1 MLTHY
6 SILSAQIRPE
16 IQEKISVG
24 FLMIGEQGEVIFEY
38 SPNKLGIAKK
48 LLTPN
53 SYLQLKDSL
62 NNISSMYNKE
72 LRKNDMQSQNAIGFK
87 TENKSTLNI
96 DYISYL
102 NKYSNNVL
110 NFSTP
115 KKIDLEFS
123 PINFSKLFSKFI
135 DEKYALRDELSP
147 GMSYSLID
155 KLSLK
160 YSAQLHNHFNV
171 DKKINIEEMPS
182 LLMPV
187 KIDLI
192 GVNEIPVFAHEVD
205 FNRTFSLV
213 KREFS
218 ELVMLRMAFLDQGKQ
233 PKGFVICNE
242 PDKSESKHH
251 EIWNHIRKNSDFE
264 YVDCSEAELVMEYA
278 VEHEVK
284 PLFKESDIF

>member
-1 MLTHY
+1 
-6 SILSAQIRPE
+6 
-16 IQEKISVG
+16 
-24 FLMIGEQGEVIFEY
+24 
-38 SPNKLGIAKK
+38 
-48 LLTPN
+48 
-53 SYLQLKDSL
+53 
-62 NNISSMYNKE
+62 MYNKE

-115 KKIDLEFS
+115 KKIDLEIS

-251 EIWNHIRKNSDFE
+251 EIWNYIRKNSDFE

-284 PLFKESDIF
+284 PLFKELDIF

>member
-1 MLTHY
+1 MISHY

-24 FLMIGEQGEVIFEY
+24 FLMIGEQGEIMFEY

-62 NNISSMYNKE
+62 SNISSLYNKE
-72 LRKNDMQSQNAIGFK
+72 LRKTDKQLQNKISYK
-87 TENKSTLNI
+87 TENKSPLNI

-102 NKYSNNVL
+102 NKYSNNVV

-115 KKIDLEFS
+115 KKIDLEITSTTF
-123 PINFSKLFSKFI
+123 FKLFSKYI
-135 DEKYALRDELSP
+135 DEKYSLGYELIPEISE
-147 GMSYSLID
+147 SLID
-155 KLSLK
+155 KLSSK
-160 YSAQLHNHFNV
+160 YSAQLYNHFNV

-187 KIDLI
+187 KVDLI

-205 FNRTFSLV
+205 FNRTFSVV

-242 PDKSESKHH
+242 PDKSEKKHH
-251 EIWNHIRKNSDFE
+251 EIWNHIRKNSDFD

-278 VEHEVK
+278 VKHEVK
-284 PLFKESDIF
+284 PLFNDSDIF

>member
-115 KKIDLEFS
+115 KKIDLEIS

-192 GVNEIPVFAHEVD
+192 GVNEIPVFAH
-205 FNRTFSLV
+205 
-213 KREFS
+213 
-218 ELVMLRMAFLDQGKQ
+218 
-233 PKGFVICNE
+233 
-242 PDKSESKHH
+242 
-251 EIWNHIRKNSDFE
+251 
-264 YVDCSEAELVMEYA
+264 
-278 VEHEVK
+278 
-284 PLFKESDIF
+284 